1 MNESNFYIDEARPA
15 GIPAA
20 ERTESQK
27 QVAALPADSRAVV
40 YGSPGSGKTTALRAL
55 FLDKIKGN
63 GATLKPHEVLAI
75 AGSREAANTLRDQL
89 ALEYSSTTAGPM
101 ARTLSS
107 FAFQILRHKALAEGA
122 KSPELISGSEQ
133 DRLLAEI
140 LKGFENVDLKALGWP
155 THINSQIVKL
165 KGFRAELRDLIT
177 VCLEYRISPQE
188 LAQLGTDNDRQDW
201 VAASTLYAAYEKK
214 LTEPKQDNRH
224 DASTLLDVACQY
236 LENGS
241 GFTPEVSAIKLVLV
255 DDAQELTPSAR
266 RLLTLLVSRGAGLV
280 LFGDPDTATL
290 GFRASDAASMATL
303 MDQLGGANYKK
314 IVLTSPAGIRPP
326 ELTKAL
332 GNIAFALPSERAGL
346 HRREYA
352 EVEVPVRTELEP
364 SDVIQAKLFSS
375 PIAEAAWLG
384 RRLRELH
391 LVGDNKVRWSDMA
404 VVARSRTTLE
414 ALAAALSAE
423 QVPVTIAGT
432 RSALRDEFASR
443 ELLNILDAV
452 LNDKPLDLP
461 AVRSLL
467 QSPFCGLDS
476 IGLRRLR
483 RALRRQELEADG
495 KRNTDQLLV
504 ELFESMGSV
513 ATVKTREG
521 ITADRFVRR
530 FFEAR
535 ELAAEGA
542 NIEQLLWH
550 FWHFTAGDRAPFT
563 HWKQLAE
570 QLDEVGAQM
579 NRNLDAV
586 TALFAAAN
594 RFVERYTGT
603 ETVPGEAAREFVS
616 QQLALELPEDSLAL
630 NYRDDDRVALLTP
643 SGLISKRYRVI
654 ALPRLQDGLWP
665 NLKPRSSLLGAMT
678 LDALKSGRASKASEV
693 NRNEQHDELRL
704 LHKAVGA
711 ASELLLV
718 SAVDAEEEQ
727 VSSFVRVL
735 LTKIPETDKNY
746 NKPRITLRGLVGDL
760 RKRLVVATDAHERIS
775 LAFAL
780 ARLAVEGVPGAAPR
794 DWYGLLDISSEE
806 PLVAIDGDGTEKVY
820 LSPSKLED
828 FLKCPLHWFLGVNGG
843 TDSVFEAGLGTLLHE
858 VLEAEGDN
866 DEQQLWGIL
875 EDRWQTLDFESDWL
889 ESREKRRAQRMFG
902 AMMQYLRDSAT
913 SGNVVL
919 GREVSFN
926 FEYNGATIS
935 GQVDR
940 LEKTSDGKIVIVDL
954 KTGKGVLS
962 NEDAAAH
969 PQLGVYQLAFA
980 HGAFNDVPGVKEATG
995 LAGAKLLFTTN
1006 GVPELRDQPSIINDP
1021 ALREQIEGMVS
1032 KAATEM
1038 AMPHLYFEAQ
1048 TATHCNSDFA
1058 YGNCKLH
1065 LTKAVTYVG

>member
-1 MNESNFYIDEARPA
+1 MNESNFYLDDAVAA

-20 ERTESQK
+20 ELTETQK
-27 QVAALPADSRAVV
+27 QVTALSADSRAVV

-55 FLDKIKGN
+55 FMAQIKGD
-63 GATLKPHEVLAI
+63 GAPLRANEVLAI
-75 AGSREAANTLRDQL
+75 AGSRDAANTLRDQL
-89 ALEYSSTTAGPM
+89 AIEFSSTTAGPM

-122 KSPELISGSEQ
+122 KAPELISGSEQ

-140 LKGFENVDLKALGWP
+140 LKDFETVDLKSLGWP
-155 THINSQIVKL
+155 SHINSQIVKL

-188 LAQLGTDNDRQDW
+188 LAKLGQEHDRQDW
-201 VAASTLYAAYEKK
+201 TAASTLFAAYEKK

-241 GFTPEVSAIKLVLV
+241 GFTPEVAALKLVLV

-266 RLLTLLVSRGAGLV
+266 RLLALLVSRGAGLV

-290 GFRASDAASMATL
+290 GFRASDAGSMATL
-303 MDQLGGANYKK
+303 MDQLAAGNYNK
-314 IVLTSPAGIRPP
+314 IVLKSPVGVRPA

-352 EVEVPVRTELEP
+352 EVEVPVRSELEP
-364 SDVIQAKLFSS
+364 SEVIQAKLFSS

-391 LVGDNKVRWSDMA
+391 LVGNDKVKWSEMA
-404 VVARSRTTLE
+404 VVARSRATLD

-443 ELLNILDAV
+443 QLLDILDAV
-452 LNDKPLDLP
+452 LSDAPLDLP
-461 AVRSLL
+461 AVRALL

-483 RALRRQELEADG
+483 RALRRQELEAEG
-495 KRNTDQLLV
+495 TRNTDQLLV
-504 ELFESMGSV
+504 QLFESVGSV

-521 ITADRFVRR
+521 ITTDRFVRR

-535 ELAAEGA
+535 ELVAEGA

-563 HWKQLAE
+563 QWRLLAE
-570 QLDEVGAQM
+570 KLDEVGAQM

-594 RFVERYTGT
+594 RFVERYGGV
-603 ETVPGEAAREFVS
+603 EGAPGDAAREFVA

-630 NYRDDDRVALLTP
+630 NYRDDDRVALVTP
-643 SGLISKRYRVI
+643 SGLISKRYRVV

-678 LDALKSGRASKASEV
+678 LDSLMSGRASKASEV

-711 ASELLLV
+711 ASQMLLV

-735 LTKIPETDKNY
+735 LTKIPDTDKNY
-746 NKPRITLRGLVGDL
+746 NKPRITLRGIVGDL
-760 RKRLVVATDAHERIS
+760 RRRLVLSTDPHTRMS
-775 LAFAL
+775 LAYAL
-780 ARLAVEGVPGAAPR
+780 ARLAVEKVPGASPR
-794 DWYGLLDISSEE
+794 DWYGLLGISSEE
-806 PLVAIDGDGTEKVY
+806 PLVAVDSDEGEKVF

-828 FLKCPLHWFLGVNGG
+828 FLKCPLHWFLGVNGA

-858 VLEAEGDN
+858 VLEAEGDK
-866 DEQQLWGIL
+866 DEQELWQIL
-875 EDRWQTLDFESDWL
+875 EDRWQTLEFESTWL
-889 ESREKRRAQRMFG
+889 EAREKRRAQRMFG
-902 AMMQYLRDSAT
+902 AMMQYLRESA
-913 SGNVVL
+913 SEGRVVL

-926 FEYNGATIS
+926 FEYNGAIIS

-940 LEKTSDGKIVIVDL
+940 IEKTADGKIVIVDL
-954 KTGKGVLS
+954 KTGKGILS
-962 NEDAAAH
+962 AEDAALH

-980 HGAFNDVPGVKEATG
+980 NGAFNHLPGVQDAIG
-995 LAGAKLLFTTN
+995 LAGAKLLFTAN
-1006 GVPELRDQPSIINDP
+1006 GVPELRDQASLVDDA
-1021 ALREQIEGMVS
+1021 ALREQIENMVA
-1032 KAATEM
+1032 KATTEM
-1038 AMPHLYFEAQ
+1038 AMPQFYFEAQ
-1048 TATHCNSDFA
+1048 TATHCTSEFA